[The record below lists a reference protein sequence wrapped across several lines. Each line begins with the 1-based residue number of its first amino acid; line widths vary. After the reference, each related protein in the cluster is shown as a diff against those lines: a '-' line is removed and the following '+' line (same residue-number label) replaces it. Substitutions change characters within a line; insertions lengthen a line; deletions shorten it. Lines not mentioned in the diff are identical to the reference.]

1 MGKFLKKG
9 SFVSILTS
17 LVILAVGVLMI
28 CNPDIVTSIVGYVI
42 GGVFVVL
49 GAYKVINYFVS
60 KGKYDFYNYDLVYGI
75 LAIVLGIIVMLC
87 MNSITSLL
95 RIMIGIWILYS
106 GLLRLTFSF
115 KLKKFYVDSWVFSLV
130 ASILMIVAGLFVT
143 LYQGTILVALG
154 FVMVF
159 CSIMDIIEEII
170 FMKNVDKLLKHS
182 AKCELTNS
190 TRIIF
195 LPSHYSS

>member
-1 MGKFLKKG
+1 MEKFLKKG

-28 CNPDIVTSIVGYVI
+28 CNPDVVTSIVGYVI

-49 GAYKVINYFVS
+49 GVYKVINYFVS

-130 ASILMIVAGLFVT
+130 ASVLMIVAGLFVT

-170 FMKNVDKLLKHS
+170 FMKNVDKLLKD
-182 AKCELTNS
+182 
-190 TRIIF
+190 
-195 LPSHYSS
+195 

>member
-1 MGKFLKKG
+1 MEKFLKKG

-28 CNPDIVTSIVGYVI
+28 CNPDVVTSIVGYVI

-49 GAYKVINYFVS
+49 GFYKVINYFVS

-170 FMKNVDKLLKHS
+170 FMKNVDKLLKD
-182 AKCELTNS
+182 
-190 TRIIF
+190 
-195 LPSHYSS
+195 

>member
-1 MGKFLKKG
+1 MEKFLKKG

-75 LAIVLGIIVMLC
+75 LAIALGIIVMLC

-170 FMKNVDKLLKHS
+170 FMKNVDKLLKD
-182 AKCELTNS
+182 
-190 TRIIF
+190 
-195 LPSHYSS
+195 

>member
-1 MGKFLKKG
+1 MEKFLKKG

-28 CNPDIVTSIVGYVI
+28 CNPDVVTSIVGYVV

-49 GAYKVINYFVS
+49 GVYKVINYFVS

-170 FMKNVDKLLKHS
+170 FMKNVDKLLKD
-182 AKCELTNS
+182 
-190 TRIIF
+190 
-195 LPSHYSS
+195 

>member
-1 MGKFLKKG
+1 MEKFLKKG

-28 CNPDIVTSIVGYVI
+28 CNPDVVTSIVGYVI

-49 GAYKVINYFVS
+49 GVYKVINYFVS

-170 FMKNVDKLLKHS
+170 FMKNVDKLLKD
-182 AKCELTNS
+182 
-190 TRIIF
+190 
-195 LPSHYSS
+195 

>member
-1 MGKFLKKG
+1 
-9 SFVSILTS
+9 
-17 LVILAVGVLMI
+17 
-28 CNPDIVTSIVGYVI
+28 
-42 GGVFVVL
+42 
-49 GAYKVINYFVS
+49 
-60 KGKYDFYNYDLVYGI
+60 
-75 LAIVLGIIVMLC
+75 MLC

-170 FMKNVDKLLKHS
+170 FMKNVDKLLKD
-182 AKCELTNS
+182 
-190 TRIIF
+190 
-195 LPSHYSS
+195 